1 MSGSAGAVRQVLVTG
16 ARGGIGEAVVDV
28 AVERGYRV
36 LAHDIVPVADT
47 TAQADR
53 VSSIAGDLLD
63 PEHIASLRSHLAAQ
77 PLQAVIASHGVEG
90 AGAVAAL
97 RPERVERN
105 MAINFSAVVA
115 LYEGLRD
122 LLEAGRGTFVVVV
135 SQAGLVGEE
144 ANAAYCASKFA
155 VVGWARSAARR
166 GARIR
171 LLCPGCVETPMLHA
185 AIARTAEAMGVSAQD
200 LYDELMEGIGLRR
213 PARPREMAAAAVA
226 LAELGTDS
234 PVTAA
239 VTGGEVLY

>member
-77 PLQAVIASHGVEG
+77 PLQAVIASHG
-90 AGAVAAL
+90 VAAL